1 MSRKLAYIGYGSLG
15 KQLSVL
21 IQQSGVESSEQVF
34 FDDIAS
40 REKLVSAFPFEQYID
55 EKYAGYEFLVCLGY
69 RQLET
74 KSKIISQLQQMN
86 RRITGFVHASAI
98 INPSASI
105 SESAIIY
112 AGCVVDQQVRL
123 EQGCFLNNSVSIS
136 HDSVIG
142 ANSFLAPGVVVCGNV
157 RVGKQ
162 CFIGAGS
169 VISNGV
175 SIGDNAIIGVGTVV
189 SSDLPAGSSAIGN
202 PMRILDSK
210 IELR

>member
-1 MSRKLAYIGYGSLG
+1 ML
-15 KQLSVL
+15 
-21 IQQSGVESSEQVF
+21 ES
-34 FDDIAS
+34 
-40 REKLVSAFPFEQYID
+40 
-55 EKYAGYEFLVCLGY
+55 FLCRDY
-69 RQLET
+69 
-74 KSKIISQLQQMN
+74 
-86 RRITGFVHASAI
+86 
-98 INPSASI
+98 
-105 SESAIIY
+105 
-112 AGCVVDQQVRL
+112 
-123 EQGCFLNNSVSIS
+123 VSIS